1 MSSPQVGRNGWG
13 SIEVEGIGS
22 LRDAKLWPG
31 GGRAWDW
38 DETGTRHRPGIQ
50 TSDVEELLAHD
61 PEVVVLSRGRQRRLR
76 VRADTL
82 ELLEA
87 RGVEVVNEETS
98 AAIDAYNR
106 FAAAGRRVAALI
118 HTTC

>member
-1 MSSPQVGRNGWG
+1 MSSPLVGCNGWG
-13 SIEVEGIGS
+13 EIEVDGLGS

-38 DETGTRHRPGIQ
+38 NETGTRHRPGIQ
-50 TSDVEELLAHD
+50 PSDVAELLEHD

-76 VRADTL
+76 VCAETMA
-82 ELLEA
+82 LLDA
-87 RGVEVVNEETS
+87 RGIEVVNEETS

-106 FAAAGRRVAALI
+106 FATSGRRVAALI